1 MTGSNT
7 SILDV
12 LTNAVGALLI
22 LVILFTKLIGQDAT
36 PLTPTAPLAGK
47 REGTVLSP
55 VLFLR
60 YDPSPDL
67 QREMGVTIALDRAGA
82 SLWTWDV
89 LSEAPDAAVA
99 RLKLGRGIEPFA
111 ATVGRSVILTLPVE
125 PGDKVRFS
133 AYPTAGPPTAADTIR
148 LHAFVTGAQ
157 LIGPQQLPSVNLR
170 AYRVCWLEP
179 FRSGTVPAADLDSI
193 PVRAYDLDRAD
204 LSIEVPTRSETC
216 T

>member
-1 MTGSNT
+1 M
-7 SILDV
+7 
-12 LTNAVGALLI
+12 
-22 LVILFTKLIGQDAT
+22 
-36 PLTPTAPLAGK
+36 
-47 REGTVLSP
+47 
-55 VLFLR
+55 LFLR

-82 SLWTWDV
+82 LLWTWDV

-99 RLKLGRGIEPFA
+99 RLKLGRDIEPFA

-204 LSIEVPTRSETC
+204 LSIDVPMRSEAC